1 MPRSGIAVSYG
12 NSIFSF
18 LRNLLTVLH
27 SGCTNLH
34 PHQQCRRLPF
44 SPHALQHLLF
54 VDILMMAILT
64 GVFDLHLFSFAC
76 WPSLYLLWRNV
87 YLCLLPI
94 FWLGFFLSYM
104 SYFCILQTN
113 PLSVRWFTN
122 IFSHLVGCLF
132 VLFMVS
138 FPVQKLLSLIRS
150 HLFIFA
156 FISITIGDRPQIIFL
171 WFILKSVLP
180 MFSSRSFIVS
190 ALTFRSL
197 IYFEFIFVYGVRE
210 CSNFILLHIAV
221 QFSQHHLL
229 KRFSFLH
236 CIFLPLL

>member
-1 MPRSGIAVSYG
+1 MYNIFFIHSSVDGHLGCFHVLAVNSAVMNTGVHVSFQIIIFSGYMPRSGIAVSYG

-94 FWLGFFLSYM
+94 F
-104 SYFCILQTN
+104 
-113 PLSVRWFTN
+113 
-122 IFSHLVGCLF
+122 
-132 VLFMVS
+132 
-138 FPVQKLLSLIRS
+138 
-150 HLFIFA
+150 
-156 FISITIGDRPQIIFL
+156 
-171 WFILKSVLP
+171 
-180 MFSSRSFIVS
+180 
-190 ALTFRSL
+190 
-197 IYFEFIFVYGVRE
+197 
-210 CSNFILLHIAV
+210 
-221 QFSQHHLL
+221 
-229 KRFSFLH
+229 
-236 CIFLPLL
+236 